1 MTDSQ
6 PPSGA
11 EPYERS
17 VRRILWLTL
26 ALNLSVCLIKAAV
39 GLASGSLA
47 IIADAVHSLTDSLN
61 NVMGL
66 LIMRWATPKPDH
78 EHPYGHLKFEAIGAL
93 GIAAMLGIA
102 CFEVLKSAAERLL
115 EPSAA
120 TVEITPLSLALL
132 VLVLAVNVFVAV
144 YERRAAMRLRS
155 NLLLADAQQTFGD
168 IWVTLGV
175 IAGAAGVWLT
185 GAWWIDVA
193 LSVPVALAVL
203 WSGWTVVRS
212 NVPWLVDAA
221 AIQPAEIEVIATSV
235 AGVIDCHAIH
245 SRGLVGRQVFVE
257 MHLTVS
263 TPDLDTAHRITEQ
276 IEQKLADRYGQVA
289 ATIHVEPAHYAENA
303 PR

>member
-1 MTDSQ
+1 MSDVDAL
-6 PPSGA
+6 GA

-26 ALNLSVCLIKAAV
+26 SLNLLVCVIKAGV

-93 GIAAMLGIA
+93 GIAAMLGVA
-102 CFEVLKSAAERLL
+102 CFEVLKSAVERLL
-115 EPSAA
+115 DPPAA
-120 TVEITPLSLALL
+120 PVEITPTSLALL
-132 VLVLAVNVFVAV
+132 ALVLAVNLFVAV
-144 YERRAAMRLRS
+144 YERRAARRLKS

-203 WSGWTVVRS
+203 ASGWTVVRS
-212 NVPWLVDAA
+212 NVPWLVDET
-221 AIQPAEIEVIATSV
+221 AIQPAEIEAIATSIP
-235 AGVIDCHAIH
+235 GVIDCHAIH

-263 TPDLDTAHRITEQ
+263 TRDLDTAHRITEQ
-276 IEQKLADRYGQVA
+276 LEQKLADRYGQVA

-303 PR
+303 GG

>member
-1 MTDSQ
+1 MSDNHA
-6 PPSGA
+6 PGA

-26 ALNLSVCLIKAAV
+26 GLNVLVCLIKAVV
-39 GLASGSLA
+39 GFASGSLA

-78 EHPYGHLKFEAIGAL
+78 EHPYGHLKFEALGAL

-102 CFEVLKSAAERLL
+102 CFEVLKSAVERLL

-120 TVEITPLSLALL
+120 KVEITPLSLALL
-132 VLVLAVNVFVAV
+132 ALVLAVNIFVAV
-144 YERRAAMRLRS
+144 YERRAATRLKS

-175 IAGAAGVWLT
+175 IIGAAGVWIT
-185 GAWWIDVA
+185 GWWWIDVA
-193 LSVPVALAVL
+193 LSVPVAIAVL

-212 NVPWLVDAA
+212 NVPWLVDET
-221 AIQPAEIEVIATSV
+221 AIQPAEIEAIATSIG
-235 AGVIDCHAIH
+235 GVVDCHAIH
-245 SRGLVGRQVFVE
+245 SRGLVGRQVFIE

-263 TPDLDTAHRITEQ
+263 TQDLDTAHRITEQ
-276 IEQKLADRYGQVA
+276 IEQKLAERYGPIE
-289 ATIHVEPAHYAENA
+289 ATIHVEPAHYAELGQ
-303 PR
+303 